1 MDGSIKLLALSILS
15 FPLMCPLLVEK
26 TLTSVSGETQ
36 SPQHDLMLP
45 TGYHHYSC
53 CHEKNSC
60 LQSVGMACF
69 LKIQEKET
77 HCFKHHHPLTLIILC
92 FRHPTRCC
100 VMYLFFSLF
109 QQTSDP
115 HSSKCN
121 TFKNMFIDLITSIL
135 FMRAPPPN
143 ST

>member
-1 MDGSIKLLALSILS
+1 MDGSIKLFALSILS

-45 TGYHHYSC
+45 TGYRHYSC

-60 LQSVGMACF
+60 LQSVGMVCF
-69 LKIQEKET
+69 LTIQEKET

-92 FRHPTRCC
+92 FRHSTRCC
-100 VMYLFFSLF
+100 VMYLFIFLY
-109 QQTSDP
+109 
-115 HSSKCN
+115 SSKPVTHTVQNVTLSRICAEHKTIN
-121 TFKNMFIDLITSIL
+121 LL
-135 FMRAPPPN
+135 G
-143 ST
+143 